1 MIKNL
6 KLFICM
12 FAILFSIIGC
22 KTNNENEKVDS
33 KTVIQM
39 LPTAAEIA
47 QLNSISSN
55 TAAMNADWEL
65 AKLHSEYKLSPGDII
80 ELYSVDTPEVSRK
93 YVIGPDGMI
102 TVPGIG
108 VISIENMTRGEAGT
122 AISVKLSSDYR
133 NPNIDVI
140 VSEYNGNEIYVLGAL
155 TRTGIFSFKGR
166 PTLLAAIARAEGF
179 QSDADLRSCQVL
191 RGRGTL
197 INIDLYKLLD
207 GDKRMNIPLMP
218 GDTVFVRRNQENTF
232 YLMGEVNQTGVYDVG
247 NSMNL
252 VRALALGEGYTNDA
266 NLEKVTVIR
275 DYLGENPEMYTIDI
289 RDLMRGEAVEG
300 DLSVNAGDFIYVPK
314 RGLAKVNYVLTQLSP
329 TFNWIVFYDFARSL

>member
-6 KLFICM
+6 KLLICLSVLISCV
-12 FAILFSIIGC
+12 FGC
-22 KTNNENEKVDS
+22 QTNDEKDDS

-39 LPTAAEIA
+39 LPTAEEIA
-47 QLNSISSN
+47 QLSNISSN
-55 TAAMNADWEL
+55 TAAMDADWEL

-93 YVIGPDGMI
+93 YVIGPDGKI

-108 VISIENMTRGEAGT
+108 VVGIENMTREEAAT
-122 AISVKLSSDYR
+122 TISTRLSSDYI
-133 NPNIDVI
+133 NPNIDVL
-140 VSEYNGNEIYVLGAL
+140 VVEYNGNEIYVLGAL

-166 PTLLAAIARAEGF
+166 PTLLAAISRAEGF
-179 QSDADLRSCQVL
+179 KDDADLRSCQVL

-197 INIDLYKLLD
+197 INIDIYKLLE

-232 YLMGEVNQTGVYDVG
+232 YLMGEVNQTGVYDIG
-247 NSMNL
+247 DSMNL
-252 VRALALGEGYTNDA
+252 VRALGLGEGYTNDA

-275 DYLGENPEMYTIDI
+275 DYLGDNPKMHTIDI
-289 RDLMRGEAVEG
+289 RDLMRGNKIDD

-329 TFNWIVFYDFARSL
+329 TFNWIVFYDFVNNM